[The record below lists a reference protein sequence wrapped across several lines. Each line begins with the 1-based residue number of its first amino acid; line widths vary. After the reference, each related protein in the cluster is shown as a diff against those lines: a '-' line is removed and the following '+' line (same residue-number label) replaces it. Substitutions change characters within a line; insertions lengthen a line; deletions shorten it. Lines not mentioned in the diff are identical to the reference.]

1 MVKGKIVCTSNLW
14 QLPDLFPSLASWKCN
29 NSVAGVRRS
38 FTSVNWSIWP
48 ITAWL
53 YMVMR
58 ANEIN
63 LLVPHISVGACKLG
77 SVFLVNCNKKC
88 NKEHRLFANLVSFLK
103 LPCRTAFKVA
113 VSVILFANHLSL
125 YIDFYFVRLQ
135 NCGFIF
141 TSLLNTSCHKS
152 SWMPEETLQMDS
164 VWHSWLQKEKRK
176 SWGQILTLPNV
187 RCNLFMFT
195 SAGPVFF
202 LLFCLCK
209 KYITVWSQAYLL
221 HFGCTNVASSP
232 KEHRNE
238 KSTSSFI

>member
-1 MVKGKIVCTSNLW
+1 MKLIC
-14 QLPDLFPSLASWKCN
+14 LFL
-29 NSVAGVRRS
+29 
-38 FTSVNWSIWP
+38 
-48 ITAWL
+48 
-53 YMVMR
+53 
-58 ANEIN
+58 
-63 LLVPHISVGACKLG
+63 ISQW
-77 SVFLVNCNKKC
+77 
-88 NKEHRLFANLVSFLK
+88 EPANLEVFFLLTVTRNAIKNTGCLLTVSFLK

-135 NCGFIF
+135 NCGLIF